1 MMFFSF
7 IYIYRGSICVYAVMN
22 TVGGRTEYRTVFR
35 KVWDFF
41 IDKRLTLEGI
51 PVKKVR
57 ISIMLYAKIHLILNF

>member
-1 MMFFSF
+1 
-7 IYIYRGSICVYAVMN
+7 MN

-57 ISIMLYAKIHLILNF
+57 TSIMLYAKIHLILNF